1 MEQLTPEFVAARRF
15 DRSIRPRAPRRQ
27 AEKEPSFRSDGDC
40 VLETQPPSPLIA
52 LRVTLELMWTSLTLQ
67 LPVRDLAESQRYFRE
82 VLGFEVAWTRGDH
95 FSAVQAGK
103 TEIFLC
109 QAEQVPSATI
119 CVLVDD
125 AESLFAVYRERGA
138 RIVETLATKPWGV
151 REFTGEDPNGHL
163 FRIGHSIR

>member
-1 MEQLTPEFVAARRF
+1 
-15 DRSIRPRAPRRQ
+15 
-27 AEKEPSFRSDGDC
+27 
-40 VLETQPPSPLIA
+40 
-52 LRVTLELMWTSLTLQ
+52 MWTSLTLQ

-138 RIVETLATKPWGV
+138 RIVEALATKPWGV
-151 REFTGEDPNGHL
+151 REFTVEDPNGHL